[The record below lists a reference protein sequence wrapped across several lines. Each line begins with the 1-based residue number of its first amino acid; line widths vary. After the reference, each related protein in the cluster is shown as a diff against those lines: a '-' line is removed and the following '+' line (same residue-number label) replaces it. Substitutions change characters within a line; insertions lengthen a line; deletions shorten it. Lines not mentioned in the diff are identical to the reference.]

1 MHPSVR
7 SMKTDSPLYPDG
19 KLPSAA
25 GFTGPPA
32 SPYDW
37 KSACPLIRPQI
48 DSTGRHVWPFQPAL
62 PIDVNF
68 YLRDRGADLPMN
80 RHDYFELSFIYSG
93 QAVFRIDNCTV
104 PVQEGDLLVIGGGVR
119 HHLAQLRSDV
129 AKTVALY
136 FLPELICA
144 GSQARG
150 EDLEYLAPFLIKG
163 EDFSYV
169 VPADSGMSEDIF
181 SLILRIHTEAASNA
195 PASRLCLKTYLK
207 MILAL
212 LVKYYS
218 SHPASTSSLAY
229 TQQNVR
235 RLQPVF
241 DYIENNYS
249 ERITVETAAS
259 LVAMSG
265 PHFMRF
271 FKRVTQSSFLAYLN
285 RYRLAKAQSMLET
298 TDCSIAEISQEVG
311 FYDQSH
317 FGMVF
322 RKLMRTTPRQYRLDA
337 VNRASST

>member
-1 MHPSVR
+1 
-7 SMKTDSPLYPDG
+7 
-19 KLPSAA
+19 
-25 GFTGPPA
+25 
-32 SPYDW
+32 
-37 KSACPLIRPQI
+37 
-48 DSTGRHVWPFQPAL
+48 VWPFQPGL

-80 RHDYFELSFIYSG
+80 RHDYFELSFVYSG
-93 QAVFRIDNCTV
+93 QAVFRIENCAV
-104 PVQEGDLLVIGGGVR
+104 PVKEGDLLVIGSGIR
-119 HHLAQLRSDV
+119 HHLAELRSDE

-150 EDLEYLAPFLIKG
+150 EDLEYLAPFLIQG
-163 EDFSYV
+163 EDFSYI
-169 VPADSGMSEDIF
+169 VPANSGLSQDIF
-181 SLILRIHTEAASNA
+181 SLILRIHSEAESDTA
-195 PASRLCLKTYLK
+195 ASRLCLKTYLK

-218 SHPASTSSLAY
+218 AHPDSTSSLASA
-229 TQQNVR
+229 QQNVR
-235 RLQPVF
+235 RLRPVF
-241 DYIENNYS
+241 DYIENHYS
-249 ERITVETAAS
+249 ERITVEIAAS

-265 PHFMRF
+265 PHFMRS
-271 FKRVTQSSFLAYLN
+271 FKRVTQYSFLAYLN

-322 RKLMRTTPRQYRLDA
+322 RKMMRTTPRQYRLDA
-337 VNRASST
+337 VNRANGTSDSNQ